1 MSVLVQVFN
10 RHKRIE
16 NGIVVSDDTVPRR
29 VNLGFDNTYRR
40 LKVSII
46 PTLSIKYATF
56 DKEDGDVACY
66 LGDDHDFRF
75 ELELF
80 PNGNAIKRF
89 SVFRDDKGLEIQY
102 IGDPHDEMH
111 AMY

>member
-1 MSVLVQVFN
+1 MPILIQVFN
-10 RHKRIE
+10 RHKRIQ
-16 NGIVVSDDTVPRR
+16 NGIVVSEDVVPRQ
-29 VNLGFDNTYRR
+29 VSLGYDDTYRR

-46 PTLSIKYATF
+46 PTLSPKYATLY
-56 DKEDGDVACY
+56 KEDGDVASY
-66 LGDDHDFRF
+66 IGDDPDFRF